1 MSNTIPTGL
10 APGTPRVAVCEGDS
24 LKACAASLLARFNE
38 VAWADESHGRE
49 LHAHFA
55 GAKSVRDA
63 TFFDN
68 TGGNVWVSSSLHET
82 PYGRIYVEAGDSSV
96 QATEALG
103 ATAEECFDRVWD
115 LGGQLADILLAE
127 AHLEDSRPQAVS
139 ERSKDM
145 DRLRDWMQRHA
156 IASIA
161 MSYSGGSGT
170 VDRFDGT
177 VEAAEGATDE
187 IRAAC
192 KSGEILEWP
201 ASDGSNERS
210 RLVSEVVDGALDD
223 ILQKTGHESFYR
235 EAGGNGEV
243 TFWADGS
250 CELKHAEILEY
261 GVESDYAIDAEGTV
275 SKTGGSDDVDD
286 LKGRLASAMTALED
300 AVTALRDL
308 DAGYPAR
315 ELHKSV
321 EEIVANGAALLRE
334 QGVILDLEPRTDDD
348 DADDDD
354 APAPGM

>member
-1 MSNTIPTGL
+1 MITEKRTF
-10 APGTPRVAVCEGDS
+10 APGTPRVAGCEGDS
-24 LKACAASLLARFNE
+24 LKACAASLLARFND
-38 VAWADESHGRE
+38 VAWDDETNGGE
-49 LHAHFA
+49 VHAHFA

-63 TFFDN
+63 IFNDN
-68 TGGNVWVSSSLHET
+68 TGGQVWVSSSLHET
-82 PYGRIYVEAGDSSV
+82 PYGNIYVEAGESSA
-96 QATEALG
+96 QAMEALG
-103 ATAEECFDRVWD
+103 KTAEQCYDRVSD
-115 LGGQLADILLAE
+115 LGGQLEDILLAE
-127 AHLEDSRPQAVS
+127 AYLENSQAVI

-145 DRLRDWMQRHA
+145 DRLRDFMQRHA

-192 KSGEILEWP
+192 ESGEILEWP
-201 ASDGSNERS
+201 ASDASNERS
-210 RLVSEVVDGALDD
+210 RLVREVVDGALDD

-286 LKGRLASAMTALED
+286 VKGRLASALTALED

-308 DAGYPAR
+308 DAGFPAG

-321 EEIVANGAALLRE
+321 EEIVANAAAVLRE
-334 QGVILDLEPRTDDD
+334 HGVILDLEPK
-348 DADDDD
+348 AS